1 MRLSTI
7 LLAALPALAVADEH
21 SSSAAAPSVTSG
33 TVTTTCTSSYM
44 VTKTLTLSRIHTS
57 VAHNTTTWMPTGS
70 MTMTSTQDAPT
81 TLPTDKGPDSAGVA
95 LDAGKVVFAGV
106 AGMIAVALL

>member
-1 MRLSTI
+1 
-7 LLAALPALAVADEH
+7 
-21 SSSAAAPSVTSG
+21 
-33 TVTTTCTSSYM
+33 
-44 VTKTLTLSRIHTS
+44 
-57 VAHNTTTWMPTGS
+57 MPTGS